1 MKKTC
6 TLLAQL
12 FLGAA
17 AMAQSQLPNA
27 NFENWSP
34 DVDGH
39 DSLHSWSSSN
49 KVVMYPVV
57 SLRKTTDRQQG
68 ALAAKVSTVPF
79 GFVQYSTLGILV
91 NGDAEF
97 TYGGG
102 GGGSN
107 VEYGGGGGTPI
118 NIKPSE
124 LKGYYKYVTGA
135 ASDKGLAKVLTTRYN
150 TTTNKRDTV
159 SFATFQFTPQPAYT
173 AFSIPLPDLKP
184 GIIPDT
190 ITTIFYSSDVSTL
203 PTNGVFSDLFL
214 DSMTLTK
221 QPMPPV
227 ADFTAD
233 VTTGTTSTVVSFTDN
248 STNTPT
254 AWTWTFTPNTVAY
267 QGSSTASSANP
278 VVKFTANGNYTVK
291 LEVSN
296 ADGSDS
302 KTRTS
307 YIQIQNGTGL
317 EEILGGTELF
327 FSPNPASDHIR
338 LNPACAGAALAVHD
352 VYGKT
357 VLRVEKINN
366 LRLDVSALSSG
377 LYFLTLTNKD
387 QHHTGKLLIRQR

>member
-6 TLLAQL
+6 TLLTCL
-12 FLGAA
+12 LLGAG

-27 NFENWSP
+27 NFENWSV
-34 DVDGH
+34 DADGH
-39 DSLHSWSSSN
+39 DSLNNWSSSN

-57 SLRKTTDRQQG
+57 SLRKTTDHYQG
-68 ALAAKVSTVPF
+68 AYAAKVSTVPF

-107 VEYGGGGGTPI
+107 VEYASGGGTPI

-135 ASDKGLAKVLTTRYN
+135 ASDKGLARVLATRYN
-150 TTTNKRDTV
+150 TATGKRDTV
-159 SFATFQFTPQPAYT
+159 SYATYQFMPQPNYT
-173 AFSIPLPDLKP
+173 AFSITLPDLKP
-184 GIIPDT
+184 GITPDT

-203 PTNGVFSDLFL
+203 PNTGVFSDLFL
-214 DSMTLTK
+214 DSMTLVK
-221 QPMPPV
+221 QPAPPV

-254 AWTWTFTPNTVAY
+254 ARTWTFTPNTVAY
-267 QGSSTASSANP
+267 QGSSTATSANP
-278 VVKFTANGNYTVK
+278 VVKFTAPGNYTVK
-291 LEVSN
+291 LDVSN

-302 KTRTS
+302 KTKTN
-307 YIQIQNGTGL
+307 YIQIQNGTGI
-317 EEILGGTELF
+317 EDILAGTEPF
-327 FSPNPASDHIR
+327 FSPNPAIDHIR
-338 LNPACAGAALAVHD
+338 LTPACMGAALQLHD
-352 VYGKT
+352 VYGKM
-357 VLRVEKINN
+357 VLRVEKVSQVN
-366 LRLDVSALSSG
+366 LDLSG
-377 LYFLTLTNKD
+377 LPTGMYFLTLTSKEK
-387 QHHTGKLLIRQR
+387 HHTAKLLIRQ